1 MKKTLN
7 KLFTLVI
14 IAFAAIAL
22 TGCTKN
28 TIDDKTIVV
37 GASPNP
43 HAKILEQARPY
54 IESKGYK
61 LVIKT
66 YSDYI
71 LPNVALTEGEL
82 DANFFQHISYL
93 NKYNEQNNT
102 DLVSV
107 YAVHYE
113 PLGLYAGI
121 STSLDNIKQGA
132 KIGVPN
138 DATNFARALLL
149 LDALN
154 IIEVDPSKG
163 VDVSENDI
171 TSNHYNV
178 EIIKFV
184 AESIPAQLVE
194 LDFAVINGNY
204 AESYKLDKSK
214 LLGQEEAEG
223 VAAKSYGNIIAV
235 KNGNQD
241 YEAIKILIE
250 ALSQDSIKEY
260 ILNNYK
266 DTVIPF

>member
-1 MKKTLN
+1 MRKSLN

-14 IAFAAIAL
+14 ITLLAFAL

-66 YSDYI
+66 YTDYI

-82 DANFFQHISYL
+82 DANFFQHITYL
-93 NKYNEQNNT
+93 NKYNDQNNT
-102 DLVSV
+102 DLASV

-113 PLGLYAGI
+113 PLGLYAGV
-121 STSLDNIKQGA
+121 SNDLNNIKQGA
-132 KIGVPN
+132 KIAVPN

-149 LDALN
+149 LDAQN
-154 IIEVDPSKG
+154 IIVVDHSKG
-163 VDVSENDI
+163 VDVSEKDI
-171 TSNHYNV
+171 ISNPYNV

-204 AESYKLDKSK
+204 AESYKIDKNK

-223 VAAKSYGNIIAV
+223 VAANSYGNIIAV
-235 KNGNQD
+235 RNGNQES
-241 YEAIKILIE
+241 EAIKVLIE
-250 ALSQDSIKEY
+250 ALSQNNIKEF
-260 ILNNYK
+260 ILNNYQ